1 MLHTMAKR
9 LEICTDINPI
19 QDGGQKDPPS
29 NFPPVPLTNAG
40 ISPKIFLTFSFD
52 PFFTLV

>member
-29 NFPPVPLTNAG
+29 NLHRYLLQTQELVP
-40 ISPKIFLTFSFD
+40 KSF
-52 PFFTLV
+52 